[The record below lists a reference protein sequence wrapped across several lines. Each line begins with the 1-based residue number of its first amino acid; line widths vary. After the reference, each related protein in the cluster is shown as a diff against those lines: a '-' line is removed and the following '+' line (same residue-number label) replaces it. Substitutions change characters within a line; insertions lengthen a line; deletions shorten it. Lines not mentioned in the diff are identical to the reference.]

1 MKGFIYSETPRIS
14 NGASFTW
21 SEALT
26 GRVSRSQLSSL
37 KIENFDSEVIDSTFS
52 SSFNLDSRKQPS
64 ALNAISCRALDV
76 LCSVLALF
84 LLAPLLL
91 SITFAIR
98 LTSPGPALFRQTR
111 YGLNA
116 TPFEILKFRTMESNA
131 GDPEGRRQTVKN
143 DPRVTRVGTFLRRT
157 SFDELPQLINVLRG
171 EMVACRAASTRPLH
185 ASEWRALRR
194 FRSTIYGASFSFTRY
209 HWAST
214 GHGIPRRDQ
223 HTFPSPNATGI

>member
-76 LCSVLALF
+76 LWQRASSVSTSTAAVVDHF
-84 LLAPLLL
+84 CHK
-91 SITFAIR
+91 TNFARAGIISADAVWSQRNTIR
-98 LTSPGPALFRQTR
+98 NPKVPDDGIKRRGPGRSQADGQERPASHSGRHFSP
-111 YGLNA
+111 
-116 TPFEILKFRTMESNA
+116 
-131 GDPEGRRQTVKN
+131 
-143 DPRVTRVGTFLRRT
+143 
-157 SFDELPQLINVLRG
+157 
-171 EMVACRAASTRPLH
+171 
-185 ASEWRALRR
+185 
-194 FRSTIYGASFSFTRY
+194 
-209 HWAST
+209 
-214 GHGIPRRDQ
+214 
-223 HTFPSPNATGI
+223 PNKL